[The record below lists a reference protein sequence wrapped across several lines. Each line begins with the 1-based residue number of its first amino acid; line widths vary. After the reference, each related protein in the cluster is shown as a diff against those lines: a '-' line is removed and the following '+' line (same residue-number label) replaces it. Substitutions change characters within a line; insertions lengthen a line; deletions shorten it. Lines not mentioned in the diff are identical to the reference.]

1 MKRTLLKFMM
11 VALAVFLSIHV
22 RADEN
27 SVLIDGVYY
36 NLISASKTATVVNG
50 STSYTGAVTIPAS
63 VLYDSDNYSV
73 TTIAS
78 DAFKDCTGMTSVS
91 IPSSITSIGESAFQG
106 CKGLTSVTIPDG
118 VTSIG
123 NKAFYD
129 CI

>member
-78 DAFKDCTGMTSVS
+78 DAFKDCTGLTSVS
-91 IPSSITSIGESAFQG
+91 IPSSITSIGESAFNG
-106 CKGLTSVTIPDG
+106 CI
-118 VTSIG
+118 
-123 NKAFYD
+123 
-129 CI
+129 